1 MAARTLVISNPPHAE
16 RLNLAAAA
24 PLLDLQPE
32 ELRLKAMYQVP
43 EILLA
48 EATEAQA
55 KGFARAL
62 VLAGLRL
69 VMVDASA
76 LVAIPAQTLVTKFEF
91 GPSALEC
98 QTPNGPVPLLYE
110 QRLLGVF
117 CTVREP
123 DTTPAFFD
131 VYAQSAGGIRRLMF
145 QHGSTDLR
153 GLLAE
158 RRIGIVA
165 NLPTL
170 IATAEKRFRN
180 LTADRRLMNM
190 RLRKHT
196 GLPAEIVEKRRGF
209 SFATAQLGDLLES
222 VQTGLSE
229 ITQTELS
236 SRLVLLTY
244 VGYSP

>member
-1 MAARTLVISNPPHAE
+1 MAVPTLIISNPPHAE

-32 ELRLKAMYQVP
+32 ELRPKVMYPVP
-43 EILLA
+43 EIWLA
-48 EATEAQA
+48 EAKEAQS
-55 KGFARAL
+55 KGYARAL

-69 VMVDASA
+69 VVVDASA
-76 LVAIPAQTLVTKFEF
+76 LVAIPARTLVTKFAF

-98 QTPNGPVPLLYE
+98 QTAGGPVRLLYE
-110 QRLLGVF
+110 QRLLGVL

-131 VYAQSAGGIRRLMF
+131 VYAQGAGGIQRLTF
-145 QHGSTDLR
+145 EQGSTDLR

-158 RRIGIVA
+158 RRIGVVA

-190 RLRKHT
+190 RLRKRT
-196 GLPAEIVEKRRGF
+196 GLPAELVEKRRGF

-244 VGYSP
+244 VGETP